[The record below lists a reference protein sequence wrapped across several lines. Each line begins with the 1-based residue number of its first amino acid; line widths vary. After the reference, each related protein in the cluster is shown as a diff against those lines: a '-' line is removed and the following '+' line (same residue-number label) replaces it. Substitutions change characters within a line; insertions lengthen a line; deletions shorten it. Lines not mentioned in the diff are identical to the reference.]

1 MKKIKRTTEK
11 GQSLMELALV
21 LIFILIL
28 LAGVV
33 DLGRMMFEYLTMRDA
48 AQEGAGYGAV
58 YPSYCGQ
65 IKDRTIEN
73 MPSFDS
79 DKDNLVVLVDGMSCE
94 AAWEGAWVG
103 DLNADKNLP
112 RPTHGC
118 EGNEIL
124 VSLTHQF
131 SVTMPL
137 LSAFTGPTVPMHVE
151 IKDRIVRPACN

>member
-1 MKKIKRTTEK
+1 MKKINRTTEK

-65 IKDRTIEN
+65 IIERTSQN
-73 MPSFDS
+73 MP
-79 DKDNLVVLVDGMSCE
+79 DNTYNVVVLVDGMSCE
-94 AAWEGAWVG
+94 AAWT
-103 DLNADKNLP
+103 ADKSLA
-112 RPTHGC
+112 RPAHGC
-118 EGNEIL
+118 EDKEIL
-124 VSLTHQF
+124 LSIDHNF

-151 IKDRIVRPACN
+151 IKDRIVRPTCN